1 MGCANNR
8 SNRLLLLLLSQASK
22 GSKQLIA
29 RAKATYDAANAAAK
43 VHHPTVP

>member
-8 SNRLLLLLLSQASK
+8 SNRLLLLLPQASK

>member
-8 SNRLLLLLLSQASK
+8 SNRLLLLLSQASK